1 MTLVGSPICRPKH
14 PCLTY
19 FLRVL
24 TRSRKVSS
32 YLTPLLRTGL
42 IAGIV
47 VAAVLFPIVAVAGLT
62 VLAGTDFV
70 EKLPATLRAVP
81 PAQVSYLYAAD
92 GKTLITQFYE
102 EYRKYVPLSDIS
114 PNMLKAIVSSE
125 DSRFYEHHGVDTK
138 GVARAF
144 VANHQAGGVS
154 QGASTL
160 TMQYVR
166 NVQRD
171 SAETPQEVTDSTEQ
185 TTSRKLREM
194 KLAVSI
200 EKVMSKE
207 EILER
212 YLNVAYFG
220 HRAYGI
226 YAAAEV
232 FFSKKPAQ
240 LTLAE
245 SATLAGLVKAP
256 SAYDPAGDNK
266 AAAIDRRNYVI
277 DRMTDLKYLSPELGA
292 ATKATPISLKLTDP
306 PNDCV
311 SVNPQHNDWGFFCD
325 MFKNWW
331 RAQPA
336 FGNNPQ
342 QREENLRRGGYTIVA
357 SLDPKMQKVALEEV
371 TRKEPYGSSYALGI
385 VGIQPGTG
393 EIKTAAVNR
402 VYSLDQRDNG
412 RHTDSAKARAG
423 VVSSYPNTVV
433 PLLGGGDMPGYQAGS
448 TFKMFTMLAALD
460 MGLPLNTPINS
471 PLTVVT
477 KYLGGGTSACGIYWC
492 PHSASGAMVGVQNMW
507 TGFGKSVNT
516 YFVQLEERIGAEKAV
531 RMAEK
536 LGLTWHTDVDR
547 TMASPEKADGWG
559 SFTLG
564 VADTTP
570 LEMANAYATIA
581 ADGNYCKA
589 TPIAGIFDR
598 NGQTVAAGAPQCSQV
613 VKSEVARAAVDATR
627 CTTGYG
633 AAGATCGGWSTAPGV
648 FAAVG
653 RPVGG
658 KTGTTDDTR
667 SAWFVGI
674 TPDLAAAS
682 FIADPDN
689 PFHVAGD
696 GNSNKP
702 IDAVSA
708 LLKRGLEGTPVHFF
722 NAPTAAT
729 AQAGAR

>member
-1 MTLVGSPICRPKH
+1 L
-14 PCLTY
+14 
-19 FLRVL
+19 F
-24 TRSRKVSS
+24 
-32 YLTPLLRTGL
+32 
-42 IAGIV
+42 AGIV
-47 VAAVLFPIVAVAGLT
+47 VAAVLFPVVAIAGLT
-62 VLAGTDFV
+62 VLAGTNIV
-70 EKLPATLRAVP
+70 EKMPSEVRDVP

-102 EYRKYVPLSDIS
+102 EYRKYIPLSDIS
-114 PNMLKAIVSSE
+114 PNMQKAIVASE
-125 DSRFYEHHGVDTK
+125 DSRFYEHHGVDSR
-138 GVARAF
+138 GVIRAF
-144 VANHQAGGVS
+144 IANHQAGGVS

-171 SAETPQEVTDSTEQ
+171 SAQSPEEVKDSTAQ
-185 TTSRKLREM
+185 TTSRKLKEM
-194 KLAVSI
+194 RLAVSV
-200 EKVMSKE
+200 EKVLSKE
-207 EILER
+207 QILER

-232 FFSKKPAQ
+232 YFSKKAAD
-240 LTLAE
+240 LTLPEA
-245 SATLAGLVKAP
+245 AMLAGLVKAP
-256 SAYDPAGDNK
+256 TAYDPADDK
-266 AAAIDRRNYVI
+266 QAALERRNYVV
-277 DRMTDLKYLSPELGA
+277 DRMTDIKYLSPELAGQVKA
-292 ATKATPISLKLTDP
+292 APIDLKLTNP

-311 SVNPQHNDWGFFCD
+311 SVKPEHNDWGYFCD
-325 MFKNWW
+325 IFKNWW
-331 RAQPA
+331 NSQSM
-336 FGNNPQ
+336 FGDNPQ
-342 QREENLRRGGYTIVA
+342 QRAENLRRGGYTIVS
-357 SLDPKMQKVALEEV
+357 SLDPRLQKIAMEEV
-371 TRKEPYGSSYALGI
+371 TSRESTGSSYALGL
-385 VGIQPGTG
+385 VGVQPGTG

-402 VYSLDQRDNG
+402 YYSLNQTRNG
-412 RHTDSAKARAG
+412 PHSDSAKANAG
-423 VVSSYPNTVV
+423 AISNYPNTVA

-448 TFKMFTMLAALD
+448 TFKMFTMLAALNQG
-460 MGLPLNTPINS
+460 MPLNTPINS

-477 KYLGGGTSACGIYWC
+477 KYAGGGGSTCGAYWC
-492 PHSASGAMVGVQNMW
+492 PHSASAAMVGVQNMW

-516 YFVQLEERIGAEKAV
+516 YFVQLEERVGAENAV

-547 TMASPEKADGWG
+547 LMASPEKADGWG

-581 ADGNYCKA
+581 ADGKYCKA
-589 TPIAGIFDR
+589 NPVSGIFDR
-598 NGQTVAAGAPQCSQV
+598 NGATLPFGVPQCSQV
-613 VKSEVARAAVDATR
+613 VKTEAARAAVDATR

-633 AAGATCGGWSTAPGV
+633 AAGASCGGWSTAPGV

-689 PFHVAGD
+689 PFHFAGD

-702 IDAVSA
+702 IDAVSG
-708 LLKRGLEGTPVHFF
+708 LFKRGLEGTPVHNFTP
-722 NAPTAAT
+722 PTAMT